1 MLAVDMKNMTEMNL
15 NRIMLGNWYA
25 WILFTELQVPCS

>member
-1 MLAVDMKNMTEMNL
+1 MKNMTEMNL

-25 WILFTELQVPCS
+25 WILFTELEVP